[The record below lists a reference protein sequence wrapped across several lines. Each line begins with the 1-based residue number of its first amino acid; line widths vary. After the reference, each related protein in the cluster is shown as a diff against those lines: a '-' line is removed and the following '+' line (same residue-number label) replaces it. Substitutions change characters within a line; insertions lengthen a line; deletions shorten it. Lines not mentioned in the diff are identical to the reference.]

1 MFRAAASYERIL
13 NGAVGRSAFSS
24 SKPWVPKKYMPKTNA
39 IHSGEGQDEV
49 TRASAPDLC
58 MSTTFVTDKVLSFS
72 AVDQDADDAAGY
84 IYTRWGNP
92 TIDALEQK
100 VATLENAAY
109 GKCFASGMAAST
121 ALLLGRLSA
130 GDHVVCS
137 NINYPGTAELFR
149 DTLPRFGIRVSCVD
163 TSDLGEL
170 KKVLDGENTKMIW
183 LESPCNPILRL
194 SDIQAVSRLAEGTNA
209 KVAVDST
216 FATPIA
222 TRPLD
227 LGADFVV
234 HSLTKYIGGHGD
246 ALGGIVVGK
255 SEEDM
260 QALFTE
266 ASVHFGATISPFNA
280 WLISRG
286 CATLPI
292 RMKAHEENAMKVAS
306 WLEGHP
312 SVKRVLYPGLS
323 SHPQHDLAC
332 MQMENFSGMM
342 SFQVHSDQVKLAE
355 KMMSN
360 LEVIHYAVSLGH
372 HRSLIYLIE
381 TEAIF
386 NSSYGFPKDEG
397 LHKQTEESYRESAG
411 DGVFRFSVGLEDPD
425 DLIKDLD
432 RVLS

>member
-1 MFRAAASYERIL
+1 
-13 NGAVGRSAFSS
+13 
-24 SKPWVPKKYMPKTNA
+24 
-39 IHSGEGQDEV
+39 
-49 TRASAPDLC
+49 

-170 KKVLDGENTKMIW
+170 EKVLDGENTKMIW

-222 TRPLD
+222 TRPNQTR
-227 LGADFVV
+227 V
-234 HSLTKYIGGHGD
+234 
-246 ALGGIVVGK
+246 
-255 SEEDM
+255 
-260 QALFTE
+260 
-266 ASVHFGATISPFNA
+266 SPVR
-280 WLISRG
+280 L
-286 CATLPI
+286 
-292 RMKAHEENAMKVAS
+292 
-306 WLEGHP
+306 
-312 SVKRVLYPGLS
+312 
-323 SHPQHDLAC
+323 
-332 MQMENFSGMM
+332 
-342 SFQVHSDQVKLAE
+342 
-355 KMMSN
+355 
-360 LEVIHYAVSLGH
+360 
-372 HRSLIYLIE
+372 
-381 TEAIF
+381 
-386 NSSYGFPKDEG
+386 
-397 LHKQTEESYRESAG
+397 
-411 DGVFRFSVGLEDPD
+411 
-425 DLIKDLD
+425 
-432 RVLS
+432 